1 MPSPGLWSR
10 IRGARLVR
18 VIAIYLAASWLVLQ
32 ITALAREELQLPA
45 WVTPLAVIFLLIG
58 LVIISATA
66 WVQSHPQTAA
76 RARAEEIPSS
86 WEIDL
91 GDMKQSVARGRLP
104 HLTWARSLLGGAV
117 AFSLLFGLA
126 GLYVIIRDR
135 GRTLTPREAVA
146 VDAAPG
152 IAVLPFSVRGS
163 GLDVWRE
170 GMVDVLSTNLDGV
183 GGLRAIDSRT
193 VLARWRE
200 QVPGTETPDLQT
212 SLEVARRSGGRYALL
227 GTALATGPEVR
238 FAAKIYDV
246 QTGKNVGEG
255 EVVGSPDS
263 VLSLVN
269 RLSIDLLRTLLK
281 DNPGDLTRVD
291 LARVTTASVP
301 ALKAYLEGEGLFRRG
316 DWPRAIDAY
325 KRAVDADSTFALALN
340 KLATSYGWTE
350 GIVSDLP
357 AEFDERAARFAERLS
372 ERDQV
377 LVKASLA
384 LDRASLDLLEPLRQA
399 VRRYPDDA
407 EAWNMLGE
415 AYFHL
420 GAAAL
425 VEFREESDRAF
436 SRAIDLDPSFSP
448 AYIHLIENAFAA
460 GSEGT
465 AQLVESFGR
474 ITPGSV
480 EDRANRIALALVS
493 ADSGS
498 RGSASAA
505 LDTIPSEVLGS
516 VQNRFRSPALV
527 GRREQV
533 VRILRER
540 ADADETDAVLL
551 SINLFRQGKL
561 RAAMTQL
568 EDPLI
573 SQGPRREA
581 LYRAASESLPVPE
594 DLLERSLT
602 IEAAQAPEA
611 LFFAGAHA
619 ADRGRWEAHADA
631 QTRLRKSAYDSY
643 STGDTAAAR
652 FAEGAALALDGY
664 GRWQRQ
670 PEEAARLLDQARL
683 QATGYGSR
691 QAVNETIRLWLARLM
706 EQLGRPQ
713 DAVRYYRSLWPEP
726 LASYRLAR
734 VYEEVGEFA
743 NARREYEAFIAAW
756 QDADPELQPKVA
768 EARAAVQRLTSAIK
782 E

>member
-10 IRGARLVR
+10 IRDARFVR
-18 VIAIYLAASWLVLQ
+18 AIALYLAASWLVLQ
-32 ITALAREELQLPA
+32 ITALAREEFQLPA
-45 WVTPLAVIFLLIG
+45 WVTPLALILLLIG

-66 WVQSHPQTAA
+66 WVQSLPQTAV
-76 RARAEEIPSS
+76 RARAEEVPSS

-91 GDMKQSVARGRLP
+91 GDMRQSVARGRLP

-126 GLYVIIRDR
+126 GIYVMIKDR
-135 GRTLTPREAVA
+135 GHTLTPREAVA

-163 GLDVWRE
+163 GLEVWRE

-212 SLEVARRSGGRYALL
+212 SLEVARRSGGRYALV
-227 GTALATGPEVR
+227 GTALTTGPEMR

-246 QTGKNVGEG
+246 QTGKDVGEG

-269 RLSIDLLRTLLK
+269 KLSIDLLRTLLK
-281 DNPGDLTRVD
+281 DNPGDLSRVD
-291 LARVTTASVP
+291 LTRVTTGSVP
-301 ALKAYLEGEGLFRRG
+301 ALKAYLEGEALFRRS

-325 KRAVDADSTFALALN
+325 RRALDADSTFALALSR
-340 KLATSYGWTE
+340 LAQSYGWSE
-350 GIVSDLP
+350 SIISDLP
-357 AEFDERAARFAERLS
+357 GEFDERAAHLAGRLS
-372 ERDQV
+372 ERDQT
-377 LVKASLA
+377 LV
-384 LDRASLDLLEPLRQA
+384 RASLSLDRGSLDALEPLRQA

-407 EAWNMLGE
+407 EAWYLLGD

-420 GAAAL
+420 GQAAL
-425 VEFREESDRAF
+425 IEFHEESDRAF
-436 SRAIDLDPSFSP
+436 ARAIDLDPSFAP
-448 AYIHLIENAFAA
+448 AFIHPMENAFAE
-460 GSEGT
+460 GSEQT
-465 AQLVESFGR
+465 AELVERFRR
-474 ITPGSV
+474 IAPGGV
-480 EDRANRIALALVS
+480 EDRANEFALALVS
-493 ADSGS
+493 GDSS
-498 RGSASAA
+498 AREAASATS
-505 LDTIPSEVLGS
+505 DTLPSEVLS
-516 VQNRFRSPALV
+516 SIQNRLRSPASTS
-527 GRREQV
+527 RRERIL
-533 VRILRER
+533 RILRER
-540 ADADETDAVLL
+540 PDADETDAFLL
-551 SINLFRQGKL
+551 FLNLLRQGKL
-561 RAAMTQL
+561 RAALTQL

-573 SQGPRREA
+573 SEGRYGEA
-581 LYRAASESLPVPE
+581 LSRVVVESLPVPE
-594 DLLERSLT
+594 DLLERTFT
-602 IEAAQAPEA
+602 IEGAKSPEA

-619 ADRGRWEAHADA
+619 ADRGRWEAHAEA
-631 QTRLRKSAYDSY
+631 QTRLRKSAFDSY
-643 STGDTAAAR
+643 SIGDTAAAR

-691 QAVNETIRLWLARLM
+691 QSVNETIRLWLAHLM

-713 DAVRYYRSLWPEP
+713 DAAKYYRSLWPEP
-726 LASYRLAR
+726 PMSYHLAR
-734 VYEEVGEFA
+734 IYEDLGEFEK
-743 NARREYEAFIAAW
+743 ARDAYEDFIAAW
-756 QDADPELQPKVA
+756 QSADPELQPKVA